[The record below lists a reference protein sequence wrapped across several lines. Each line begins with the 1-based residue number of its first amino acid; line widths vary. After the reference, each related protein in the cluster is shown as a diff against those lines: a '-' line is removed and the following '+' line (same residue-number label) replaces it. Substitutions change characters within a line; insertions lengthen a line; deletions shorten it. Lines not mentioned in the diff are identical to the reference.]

1 MSIPDNGRYAYVVHD
16 FMTPGTAD
24 IAHISVMPLI
34 PL

>member
-1 MSIPDNGRYAYVVHD
+1 MRIPDNGRYAYVVHD
-16 FMTPGTAD
+16 FYDAWD